1 MPYRFEFSSNAPYRY
16 THGALF
22 LGVDPAEAYEVGI
35 QTERHALTIAGAGSG
50 KGAALMIPNLQRW
63 PHNALVIDPKGEAA
77 EQTAEIRER
86 MGQAVHVLDPFNVAD
101 LPERFKAKMNPLRG
115 ILRNAIDAREDIN
128 VIADGLLNQ
137 GFNLTLFLLQLG

>member
-50 KGAALMIPNLQRW
+50 KGAALIRNLGRW
-63 PHNALVIDPKGEAA
+63 MPRFLV
-77 EQTAEIRER
+77 
-86 MGQAVHVLDPFNVAD
+86 
-101 LPERFKAKMNPLRG
+101 PER
-115 ILRNAIDAREDIN
+115 
-128 VIADGLLNQ
+128 DG
-137 GFNLTLFLLQLG
+137 GVTY